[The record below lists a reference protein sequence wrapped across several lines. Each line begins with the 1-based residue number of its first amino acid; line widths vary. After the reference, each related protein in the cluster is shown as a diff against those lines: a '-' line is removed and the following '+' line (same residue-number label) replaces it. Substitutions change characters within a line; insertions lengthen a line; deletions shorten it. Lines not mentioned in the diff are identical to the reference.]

1 MLGWM
6 ASPSKHDELYRRAG
20 ELIREARRNRRL
32 TQSDLG
38 TAVGLTRTSIVNI
51 ERGRQKLLL
60 HTLFEFAD
68 VLGVEPAALLPPKAA
83 NEPTDIRI
91 PEDLSMETR
100 DFIMEAIKPQKT
112 RRAS

>member
-1 MLGWM
+1 MLSSM

-68 VLGVEPAALLPPKAA
+68 VLGVEPEALLPPKAA
-83 NEPTDIRI
+83 NEPGDIRI
-91 PEDLSMETR
+91 PEDLSIETR

-112 RRAS
+112 RAS